1 MSIEI
6 SYFFLGIISLL
17 ILNFLLLKFNF
28 LLEDENKSSHRKIF
42 STKSQKIQS
51 GGLFFL
57 ITLIITT
64 FQQNIYLTVSLIL
77 MFVLGMLSDINL
89 LSSPKKRIFF
99 QIFIIIFLIN
109 FTSTY
114 VEQTRIIFLD
124 YLIQNFIFSFFFT
137 TFCFLILINGC
148 NFIDGANNL
157 LIGYFLII
165 SLCIFY
171 TLNVNENIY
180 TNQLHINIIILSLVI
195 LLIFNFFSKII
206 MGDSGA
212 YILGLFFGF
221 VLINF
226 SNSNLDISPIY
237 ILNLLWYPA
246 FENLFSIIR
255 KLKMKIS
262 VSQADNFH
270 LHHIIY
276 KYINGKYKKGNYNNS
291 ISGLVI
297 NLFNLITISAATTIS
312 SHSFYLSLILI
323 FNIFIY
329 LIVYFLLF
337 KNAKFSF

>member
-1 MSIEI
+1 MIIIYSINDIEI
-6 SYFFLGIISLL
+6 NSFFLDNFTINFKSFIIKIVLL
-17 ILNFLLLKFNF
+17 G
-28 LLEDENKSSHRKIF
+28 DENKSSHRKIF

-57 ITLIITT
+57 IILIITT
-64 FQQNIYLTVSLIL
+64 SQQNIYLTVSLIL

-89 LSSPKKRIFF
+89 LSSPKKRFFF
-99 QIFIIIFLIN
+99 QIFIIIFLIT

-114 VEQTRIIFLD
+114 VDQTRIIFLD
-124 YLIQNFIFSFFFT
+124 YLIQNSIFSFFFT
-137 TFCFLILINGC
+137 MFCFLILINGC

-157 LIGYFLII
+157 LIGYFLIV
-165 SLCIFY
+165 SFAFF
-171 TLNVNENIY
+171 TLNVNDIISV
-180 TNQLHINIIILSLVI
+180 NQTHIKIIIISLTI

-221 VLINF
+221 TLINF
-226 SNSNLDISPIY
+226 SNDNLDISPIY

-262 VSQADNFH
+262 ISKADNFH

-276 KYINGKYKKGNYNNS
+276 KYINGKYKGGIIIIPS
-291 ISGLVI
+291 QD
-297 NLFNLITISAATTIS
+297 
-312 SHSFYLSLILI
+312 
-323 FNIFIY
+323 
-329 LIVYFLLF
+329 
-337 KNAKFSF
+337 

>member
-17 ILNFLLLKFNF
+17 ILNHLLIKFNF
-28 LLEDENKSSHRKIF
+28 LLENENKNSHRKFF

-57 ITLIITT
+57 IILITIT
-64 FQQNIYLTVSLIL
+64 FQQNIYLTLTLIS

-89 LSSPKKRIFF
+89 LSSPKIRLFF
-99 QIFIIIFLIN
+99 QIFLIIFLIN
-109 FTSTY
+109 FTSTF

-124 YLIQNFIFSFFFT
+124 YLIQNVIFSFFFT
-137 TFCFLILINGC
+137 IFCFLILINGC

-157 LIGYFLII
+157 LIGYFLIV
-165 SLCIFY
+165 SLCVYY
-171 TLNVNENIY
+171 TLNINDIVSVNQADIK
-180 TNQLHINIIILSLVI
+180 IIIISLII

-221 VLINF
+221 TLVNF
-226 SNSNLDISPIY
+226 SNDNLDISPIY

-262 VSQADNFH
+262 ISKADNFH

-276 KYINGKYKKGNYNNS
+276 KYIYSKHKGGSYNNS

-297 NLFNLITISAATTIS
+297 NFFNLITLSAATTVS
-312 SHSFYLSLILI
+312 NHSFYLSLILI
-323 FNIFIY
+323 FNISMY
-329 LIVYFLLF
+329 VIVYLLLF
-337 KNAKFSF
+337 NKIKFSS

>member
-17 ILNFLLLKFNF
+17 ILNYLLIKFNF
-28 LLEDENKSSHRKIF
+28 LLENENKNSHRKIF

-57 ITLIITT
+57 IILITIT
-64 FQQNIYLTVSLIL
+64 FQQNIYLTLTLIS

-89 LSSPKKRIFF
+89 LSSPKIRFFF
-99 QIFIIIFLIN
+99 QIFLIIFLIN
-109 FTSTY
+109 FTSTF

-124 YLIQNFIFSFFFT
+124 YLIQNLIFSFFFT
-137 TFCFLILINGC
+137 IFCFLILINGC

-157 LIGYFLII
+157 LIGYFLIV
-165 SLCIFY
+165 SLCVYY
-171 TLNVNENIY
+171 TLNVNDIISV
-180 TNQLHINIIILSLVI
+180 NQTHIKIIIISLTI

-221 VLINF
+221 TLINF
-226 SNSNLDISPIY
+226 SNDNLDISPIY

-262 VSQADNFH
+262 ISKADNFH

-276 KYINGKYKKGNYNNS
+276 KYIYSKHKGGSYNNS

-297 NLFNLITISAATTIS
+297 NFFNLITISTATMVS
-312 SHSFYLSLILI
+312 NHSFYLSLILI
-323 FNIFIY
+323 FNIMIY
-329 LIVYFLLF
+329 IIVYLLLF
-337 KNAKFSF
+337 NKIKFSS